1 MLTAIKKIDNIISK
15 IEKFFLSY
23 SIILMTIVLVGNVIA
38 RRVFMNSW
46 SWAEEVGQFL
56 VVVTTFM
63 GVGYAAREG
72 SHINMSAIID
82 LSGNKGKKIIAILS
96 AIITM
101 ITMFLFAYLSFK
113 YFMTVVGS
121 GRVTPALEVPVY
133 VITMF
138 MPIGFTLGGIQYLI
152 NLIIN
157 LKNKDKIYFNNISP
171 IVEYDNEIEDKKIE
185 DKEEL

>member
-1 MLTAIKKIDNIISK
+1 MLKTIKTIDNIIMK

-23 SIILMTIVLVGNVIA
+23 SIILTTIVLVGNVIA

-72 SHINMSAIID
+72 SHINMSALID
-82 LSGNKGKKIIAILS
+82 LSANKVKKVIAVLS

-101 ITMFLFAYLSFK
+101 ITMFIFAYYSFK
-113 YFMTVVGS
+113 YFTTVVAS
-121 GRVTPALEVPVY
+121 GRVTPALELPVY
-133 VITMF
+133 IITMF

-152 NLIIN
+152 NLVLN
-157 LKNKDKIYFNNISP
+157 LKYKDDIYFNNISP
-171 IVEYDNEIEDKKIE
+171 LAEYDQEIVSK
-185 DKEEL
+185 

>member
-1 MLTAIKKIDNIISK
+1 MLKTIKTIDNIIMK

-23 SIILMTIVLVGNVIA
+23 SIILTTIVLVGNVIA

-72 SHINMSAIID
+72 SHINMSALID
-82 LSGNKGKKIIAILS
+82 LSANKVKKVIAVLS

-101 ITMFLFAYLSFK
+101 ITMFIFAYYSFK
-113 YFMTVVGS
+113 YFTTVVAS
-121 GRVTPALEVPVY
+121 GRVTPALELPVY
-133 VITMF
+133 IITMF

-152 NLIIN
+152 NLVLN
-157 LKNKDKIYFNNISP
+157 LKYKDDIYFNNISP
-171 IVEYDNEIEDKKIE
+171 LAEYDEEIVSK
-185 DKEEL
+185 

>member
-1 MLTAIKKIDNIISK
+1 MLTAIKKIDDIIMK

-23 SIILMTIVLVGNVIA
+23 SIILTTIVLVGNVIA

-82 LSGNKGKKIIAILS
+82 LSANKVKKVIAVLS
-96 AIITM
+96 GLITM

-113 YFMTVVGS
+113 YFTTVVGS

-133 VITMF
+133 IITMF

-152 NLIIN
+152 NLLLN
-157 LKNKDKIYFNNISP
+157 LKYKDNIYFNNISP
-171 IVEYDNEIEDKKIE
+171 LSEFD
-185 DKEEL
+185 EEVGIK